1 MATKRKT
8 EEEEDFSDSSSIE
21 REILPEELDMI
32 RDAWRLG
39 QSAEQVSES
48 FDLPLEVIEDK
59 FESLERQ
66 NMTHHDR
73 LKMIVNDLEDQCL
86 KTKRLLEFK
95 QTALMLQSYQRM
107 MSEYR
112 IALAEMMSLERP
124 QDVVDSIME
133 NTFNPFVID
142 IVRTCTEETNRLKQ
156 EMLRLD
162 IPLRDANGI
171 SVDIFTRLA
180 ERVKSLLPTAKHNLD
195 TKLGVK
201 KSDAEDR
208 LQQDRAQAVM

>member
-1 MATKRKT
+1 MARKRKT
-8 EEEEDFSDSSSIE
+8 EEEEDFSDSQSDD
-21 REILPEELDMI
+21 RELLPEEMEMI

-39 QSAEQVSES
+39 QSAEKVSND
-48 FDLPLEVIEDK
+48 FGLPLDVIEDK

-73 LKMIVNDLEDQCL
+73 LQTIVNDLEDQCL

-107 MSEYR
+107 MAEYR
-112 IALAEMMSLERP
+112 IALAEMMALEKP

-142 IVRTCTEETNRLKQ
+142 LVRTCTEETNRLKQ

-180 ERVKSLLPTAKHNLD
+180 ERVQSLLPVAKHNLD

-201 KSDAEDR
+201 KSDAEERR
-208 LQQDRAQAVM
+208 LQDKAQVIM